1 MVFWTTQLLYPL
13 TFGDISNDFY
23 YDTGL
28 LIQTLTY
35 SLCAFLCFGFKTVK
49 EKSVFLL
56 IVLYAAIDHTADYV
70 FGDVNPNVYLL
81 ETALFMFWSLALI
94 LRAEIKQPANINYDN
109 ILLAFY
115 KGDSGSFIMKLS
127 ELFGW
132 RVKSMCIIAG
142 GNCLKLKSNK
152 DTFQFSNTS
161 GSFFRRDSDYYI
173 HDTGKPYTKEFVE
186 EMARYGK
193 VKAIKNGFRIR
204 CIEAV
209 GELLA
214 LIGEEY
220 RPTNPAQNAP
230 SIYFGKIIRL

>member
-1 MVFWTTQLLYPL
+1 VHIVYPI
-13 TFGDISNDFY
+13 TFGDLY
-23 YDTGL
+23 YESYYHYGSL
-28 LIQTLTY
+28 LREVLFT
-35 SLCAFLCFGFKTVK
+35 LCAVLYFSIRTPRA
-49 EKSVFLL
+49 KSVVLL
-56 IVLYAAIDHTADYV
+56 MLLYNLFTEIADATL
-70 FGDVNPNVYLL
+70 GDVGSVYYMI
-81 ETALFMFWSLALI
+81 ESLFFTSWAVWIMT
-94 LRAEIKQPANINYDN
+94 RPEISTPKTINKDN

-115 KGDSGSFIMKLS
+115 KGEKGSFTMHFF
-127 ELFGW
+127 ELFGLPF
-132 RVKSMCIIAG
+132 KSMCIIAG
-142 GNCLKLKSNK
+142 DNCLKLKSNK

-161 GSFFRRDSDYYI
+161 GSFFRRDTDYYI
-173 HDTGKPYTKEFVE
+173 HDTGKPHTKEFVE
-186 EMARYGK
+186 EMAKYGK